1 MFNENKLSYSKCEQ
15 PVWAGHSCLFIHV
28 IRDQHGL
35 DEGKLALT
43 KRFWFQKKA
52 ARKLLRAAFATLDR
66 FVTAARGQAKRWFLG
81 AIYA

>member
-1 MFNENKLSYSKCEQ
+1 VRAAGVGRTLLSDAFE
-15 PVWAGHSCLFIHV
+15 VVFLFIHV

>member
-1 MFNENKLSYSKCEQ
+1 MRAARVGRTLLSDAFE
-15 PVWAGHSCLFIHV
+15 VVFLFIYV

-66 FVTAARGQAKRWFLG
+66 FVTAARGGQAKRWFLG
-81 AIYA
+81 ATYA